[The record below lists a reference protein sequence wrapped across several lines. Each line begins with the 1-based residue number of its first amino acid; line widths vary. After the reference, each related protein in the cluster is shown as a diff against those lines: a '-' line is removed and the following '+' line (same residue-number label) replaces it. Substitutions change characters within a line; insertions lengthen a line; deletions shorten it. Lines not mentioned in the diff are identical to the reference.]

1 MNIPSQINTVMPEA
15 IILAGG
21 LGTRLK
27 SEVPDLPKCMA
38 PVAGKPFIDYVIK
51 YLIEQGVNGF
61 IFSLGYKHDVVIN
74 HLESTWPNIKYEV
87 AIEKNPLGTG
97 GGIRFASKKVKSK
110 SFFVLNGDT
119 YFDVDLLS
127 MFKNHESNN
136 AQITVALKQMVNFDR
151 YGSVLINQANQIC
164 AFREKTSVDSGL
176 INGGIYLIKKSLI
189 EEISVEDPFSF
200 EKNFIYGFVSD
211 GYFIDIGITE
221 DFKKANADFNK

>member
-1 MNIPSQINTVMPEA
+1 MPEA

-51 YLIEQGVNGF
+51 YLLEQGVNGF
-61 IFSLGYKHDVVIN
+61 VFSLGYKHDVVIK

-87 AIEKNPLGTG
+87 AIEKKPLGTG

-119 YFDVDLLS
+119 YFAVDLLS

-176 INGGIYLIKKSLI
+176 INGGIYLLKKSLI
-189 EEISVEDPFSF
+189 EEISIEDPFSF
-200 EKNFIYGFVSD
+200 EKEVLEKYIHKNCIYGFVSD
-211 GYFIDIGITE
+211 GYFIDIGIPE
-221 DFKKANADFNK
+221 DFKKANADFIK